1 MENLP
6 PVILAS
12 SSPRRSELLTSM
24 DIEFEVVP
32 SHAEE
37 IMEGCDFIPDL
48 CETNA
53 GAKAEPIAELHP
65 ECLVIAADTV
75 VELDGQP
82 VCKPDTGPEAREMLR
97 ELRGRSHSVTTGL
110 AVAAPG
116 FPQILS
122 GHETSEVHMRLY
134 SDDEIDVYVASGEP
148 FDKAGGYAVQD
159 PAFAPAESV
168 RGCYLNVVG
177 LPLCRLSELLAGA
190 TPGTRVALRLGSCGS
205 CRSPA
210 ALREGVAAV

>member
-12 SSPRRSELLTSM
+12 SSPRRSELLTTM

-65 ECLVIAADTV
+65 ECLVIAADTLV
-75 VELDGQP
+75 YLEDELFG
-82 VCKPDTGPEAREMLR
+82 KPTHVDDAARMLTRLQGRTHQVATGVSLIY
-97 ELRGRSHSVTTGL
+97 HN
-110 AVAAPG
+110 
-116 FPQILS
+116 
-122 GHETSEVHMRLY
+122 
-134 SDDEIDVYVASGEP
+134 DEINKAFSVITNVTFLPLGKGQIDEYLAEIDP
-148 FDKAGGYAVQD
+148 LDKAGGYAIQQD
-159 PAFAPAESV
+159 KHKIIKRVSGSV
-168 RGCYLNVVG
+168 SNVVG
-177 LPLCRLSELLAGA
+177 LPVERLKEELNHLFG
-190 TPGTRVALRLGSCGS
+190 
-205 CRSPA
+205 
-210 ALREGVAAV
+210 EKIEEKW